1 MNEKGDER
9 MFSIIF
15 LAAVLSIQ
23 FQGRLDPLPLHLTP
37 ASYRCPHLPE
47 KVDSPC
53 LSLGSVYAP
62 KMQVFL

>member
-1 MNEKGDER
+1 MI
-9 MFSIIF
+9 SIIF
-15 LAAVLSIQ
+15 LAVILSLH

-47 KVDSPC
+47 KIDTPC
-53 LSLGSVYAP
+53 PSLGSVYAP